1 MMFWN
6 CRGPNPAWGIAWA
19 KVGKY
24 MGSYEDVVNSSM
36 LHTSVARRSTA
47 ADHDAARAMH
57 DAASASHGAYAAN
70 LSSGTRAMGE
80 DLKVPDSLVVNG
92 EEAGLASSSAASSAF
107 MRGLYKD
114 MQKKAFD
121 DEGMEADIM
130 GAARERARQELWEG
144 RASVNIWLAMGAG
157 GA

>member
-1 MMFWN
+1 
-6 CRGPNPAWGIAWA
+6 
-19 KVGKY
+19 
-24 MGSYEDVVNSSM
+24 MGSFEDVVSSNM

-47 ADHDAARAMH
+47 GDHDAARAMH
-57 DAASASHGAYAAN
+57 DAASASHEAYAAN
-70 LSSGTRAMGE
+70 LSSSTRAMGE
-80 DLKVPDSLVVNG
+80 GSKVPDSLVVNG
-92 EEAGLASSSAASSAF
+92 EETGLASTSAASSAF

-121 DEGMEADIM
+121 DESMEAEIM

-157 GA
+157 GAYLHVWAFGFVA

>member
-1 MMFWN
+1 V
-6 CRGPNPAWGIAWA
+6 RA

-24 MGSYEDVVNSSM
+24 MGSFGGVVNSSM

-47 ADHDAARAMH
+47 GDHDAARAMH
-57 DAASASHGAYAAN
+57 DASSASHEAYSAN
-70 LSSGTRAMGE
+70 LSSSARAVGE
-80 DLKVPDSLVVNG
+80 DLQVPGSRVVNA
-92 EEAGLASSSAASSAF
+92 EEAGLAAASAAPSAF

-121 DEGMEADIM
+121 DEAMEADTM